1 MIAKELI
8 TDSVSPLH
16 TSDTAIYALSL
27 MEEYRISHM
36 PIVNNEDFLGLVSES
51 DLYEYADPE
60 APIGAHKLSLADPF
74 VVASQHIYDVIK
86 IADEYKLS
94 IIPVLDERN
103 KYLGVIR
110 LADLTHYFAQLVAV
124 DKVGGL
130 ITLEMNIHDYS
141 VAEIAQIVESNDARI
156 LSLYYLEIPDSTK
169 IQVTLKISKQDLSG
183 IIQTFDRYNYTIIAS
198 IFENDDDELQDRY
211 DSLMNYLNV

>member
-8 TDSVSPLH
+8 TDSVSTLH

-36 PIVNNEDFLGLVSES
+36 PIVNNEDFLGLISET
-51 DLYEYADPE
+51 DLYELADLE
-60 APIGAHKLSLADPF
+60 APVGAHTLTLRKPF
-74 VVASQHIYDVIK
+74 VTNSQHIYEVIK
-86 IADEYKLS
+86 LADEFKLS
-94 IIPVLDERN
+94 IIPVLDDKH

-124 DKVGGL
+124 DQPGGL

-141 VAEIAQIVESNDARI
+141 VSQIGQIVESNDARI
-156 LSLYYLEIPDSTK
+156 LSLYFSPIADTTK
-169 IQVTLKISKQDLSG
+169 IEVSIKINKSDLTP
-183 IIQTFDRYNYTIIAS
+183 IIQTFSRYNYTIVAS
-198 IFENDDDELQDRY
+198 IFETDEEELQDRY
-211 DSLMNYLNV
+211 DSLMSYLNV